1 MRPPSN
7 GEEGWRKAGDL
18 IFFGDSSTKATNSDF
33 LSSLFGKSYPG
44 EMMLDVLGGFEFHLR
59 PRHCGIPQIAMT
71 MYYR

>member
-44 EMMLDVLGGFEFHLR
+44 EMMLDVLGGFGSTSAPATAASPKLR
-59 PRHCGIPQIAMT
+59 
-71 MYYR
+71 